1 MKIRLDQYLVQNGL
15 VQSRERAK
23 ALIMAG
29 VVFVNQQK
37 VDKAGEMIKE
47 DAVVE
52 VRGHDIG
59 YVSRG
64 GLKLEKAMKC
74 FPLTPNG
81 KVCMDIGA
89 STGGFTD
96 CMLQNGA
103 VKVYAVDVGYGQLA
117 WSLRTDARVVNMER
131 TNIRY
136 VTPEDLAEP
145 IEFFSVD
152 VSFISL
158 HHIFPVA
165 QRITTPDAMGV
176 CLVKPQFEA
185 GREKVGKNGVVRD
198 PAVHREVLHN
208 AMSYAA
214 ENGFVVRG
222 LDYSP
227 VKGPEGNIEYLM
239 FVQKSDQ
246 PAVLD
251 DEAAAQVVAAS
262 HTTLDRRDSTVSKG
276 ETGMTIYISPNP
288 GKTSASEIAL
298 RAAQIL
304 LTHGAAVLMS
314 DALRESCNTAGV
326 IYLPLERCLKRADVI
341 LTIGGDGT
349 ILHEANLSL
358 RYAKPILGIN
368 LGRCGFLA
376 TCEIGEM
383 ETKLAAVARGDFQL
397 DNRMLLY
404 ARVLGQDGWEG
415 HALNDVVVTKGRL
428 QQAIDFSIYCD
439 DILVEHY
446 RGDGVIVATPTGS
459 TAYSLAAGGP
469 ILDSQTKGVVVTP
482 ICPHSLASPAM
493 VFAQER
499 KLNVC
504 VGQVADDEVFISC
517 DGGMGYPLKAG
528 ATAEIRL
535 SDQNV
540 KLITF
545 GRADQFQAID
555 QKLRKR
561 Q

>member
-1 MKIRLDQYLVQNGL
+1 M
-15 VQSRERAK
+15 
-23 ALIMAG
+23 
-29 VVFVNQQK
+29 
-37 VDKAGEMIKE
+37 
-47 DAVVE
+47 
-52 VRGHDIG
+52 
-59 YVSRG
+59 
-64 GLKLEKAMKC
+64 
-74 FPLTPNG
+74 
-81 KVCMDIGA
+81 
-89 STGGFTD
+89 
-96 CMLQNGA
+96 
-103 VKVYAVDVGYGQLA
+103 
-117 WSLRTDARVVNMER
+117 
-131 TNIRY
+131 
-136 VTPEDLAEP
+136 
-145 IEFFSVD
+145 
-152 VSFISL
+152 
-158 HHIFPVA
+158 
-165 QRITTPDAMGV
+165 
-176 CLVKPQFEA
+176 
-185 GREKVGKNGVVRD
+185 
-198 PAVHREVLHN
+198 
-208 AMSYAA
+208 
-214 ENGFVVRG
+214 
-222 LDYSP
+222 
-227 VKGPEGNIEYLM
+227 
-239 FVQKSDQ
+239 
-246 PAVLD
+246 
-251 DEAAAQVVAAS
+251 
-262 HTTLDRRDSTVSKG
+262 TV
-276 ETGMTIYISPNP
+276 MISPNP
-288 GKTSASEIAL
+288 DKQLADVIAV

-304 LTHGAAVLMS
+304 LNHGSHVLM
-314 DALRESCNTAGV
+314 REELQASCNTMGV
-326 IYLPLERCLKRADVI
+326 SYLPEKECLQQADVI

-349 ILHEANLSL
+349 ILHEANLTL
-358 RYAKPILGIN
+358 EYKKPILGVN

-376 TCEIGEM
+376 TCEVDEM
-383 ETKLAAVARGDFQL
+383 ETKLAAVARGEYSL
-397 DNRMLLY
+397 DSRMLLY
-404 ARVLGQDGWEG
+404 ARVLGEDNWKG

-517 DGGMGYPLKAG
+517 DGGIGYPLKAG

>member
-1 MKIRLDQYLVQNGL
+1 
-15 VQSRERAK
+15 
-23 ALIMAG
+23 
-29 VVFVNQQK
+29 
-37 VDKAGEMIKE
+37 
-47 DAVVE
+47 
-52 VRGHDIG
+52 
-59 YVSRG
+59 
-64 GLKLEKAMKC
+64 
-74 FPLTPNG
+74 
-81 KVCMDIGA
+81 
-89 STGGFTD
+89 
-96 CMLQNGA
+96 
-103 VKVYAVDVGYGQLA
+103 
-117 WSLRTDARVVNMER
+117 
-131 TNIRY
+131 
-136 VTPEDLAEP
+136 
-145 IEFFSVD
+145 
-152 VSFISL
+152 
-158 HHIFPVA
+158 
-165 QRITTPDAMGV
+165 
-176 CLVKPQFEA
+176 
-185 GREKVGKNGVVRD
+185 
-198 PAVHREVLHN
+198 
-208 AMSYAA
+208 
-214 ENGFVVRG
+214 
-222 LDYSP
+222 
-227 VKGPEGNIEYLM
+227 
-239 FVQKSDQ
+239 
-246 PAVLD
+246 
-251 DEAAAQVVAAS
+251 
-262 HTTLDRRDSTVSKG
+262 
-276 ETGMTIYISPNP
+276 MTIYISPNP

-326 IYLPLERCLKRADVI
+326 IYLPLERCL
-341 LTIGGDGT
+341 
-349 ILHEANLSL
+349 
-358 RYAKPILGIN
+358 
-368 LGRCGFLA
+368 
-376 TCEIGEM
+376 
-383 ETKLAAVARGDFQL
+383 KLAAVARGDFQL